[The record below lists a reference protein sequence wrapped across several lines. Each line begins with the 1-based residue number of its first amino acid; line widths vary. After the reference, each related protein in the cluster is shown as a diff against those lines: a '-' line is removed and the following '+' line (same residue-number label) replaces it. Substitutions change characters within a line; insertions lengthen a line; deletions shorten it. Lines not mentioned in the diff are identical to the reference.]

1 MFYQKKDLLEKAAII
16 KRFEYSPLGNEL
28 KKKTDIA
35 EKLCKWLDKIKKK
48 TTVKKY
54 NRSNLVYDSKYNF
67 YKYTNIKNV
76 NSLSLEL
83 KLSNFKLVL

>member
-1 MFYQKKDLLEKAAII
+1 MLEKAAII

-35 EKLCKWLDKIKKK
+35 EKLWKWLDKIKKK

-67 YKYTNIKNV
+67 YEYTNIKNV